1 MLRRKEIPQM
11 ELSRRDLL
19 NSGVAAVGAAMVSSG
34 VGQAQAPRAPG
45 ERARPANEPF
55 GYCLNTSTIRGNNLD
70 FAGVIG
76 AASRAGFHA
85 IEPWISEID
94 AYTSRGGTLKDLG
107 KRIADAG
114 LTVEDAIAF
123 NSLLDDDDARRAA
136 SMEKLKAD
144 MDKVAQIGGKRIA
157 VPPGNSRAV
166 VSLDNAAKYY
176 REALE
181 AGEKIGVQPL
191 LELWGTHP
199 VLGPLSHGI
208 YATVAAGRPDASLLL
223 DVFHL
228 YKSGTP
234 FTALKQINGASLHV
248 IHLNDYPQAAES
260 SSLTDGHRIYPG
272 DGVAPL
278 PQILRDLRDNG
289 FRGYFSLE
297 LFNRDYWTRSADEN
311 LKTAMEKIRATV
323 RAAMERISA

>member
-1 MLRRKEIPQM
+1 M
-11 ELSRRDLL
+11 ELSRRSVLGGAVATL
-19 NSGVAAVGAAMVSSG
+19 GAAVASAAAGETQSRPASS
-34 VGQAQAPRAPG
+34 RT
-45 ERARPANEPF
+45 RPANEPF

-70 FAGVIG
+70 IAGVVN
-76 AASRAGFHA
+76 AASKAGFHA
-85 IEPWISEID
+85 IEPWIREID
-94 AYTSRGGTLKDLG
+94 DYTSKGGTLKDLG

-123 NSLLDDDDARRAA
+123 NSFLDDDDARRAG
-136 SMEKLKAD
+136 SMEKLKVD

-157 VPPGNSRAV
+157 APPGNNRAA

-181 AGEKIGVQPL
+181 MGEKMGVQPL

-208 YATVAAGRPDASLLL
+208 YATVAAGRADASLLL

-234 FTALKQINGASLHV
+234 FTSLRQINGASLH
-248 IHLNDYPQAAES
+248 IMHLNDYPQAADS
-260 SSLTDGHRIYPG
+260 STLNDSNRIYPG
-272 DGVAPL
+272 DGVAPFG
-278 PQILRDLRDNG
+278 QILRDLRDNG
-289 FRGYFSLE
+289 FRGYLSLE
-297 LFNRDYWTRSADEN
+297 LFNREYWAKSADEN

-323 RAAMERISA
+323 RTAMA

>member
-1 MLRRKEIPQM
+1 
-11 ELSRRDLL
+11 LSRREVVR
-19 NSGVAAVGAAMVSSG
+19 GAVAAFGAAMVSPTRSE
-34 VGQAQAPRAPG
+34 AQAPRSPAA
-45 ERARPANEPF
+45 RTRPANEPF

-70 FAGVIG
+70 IVGVVN
-76 AASRAGFHA
+76 AASKAGFQA
-85 IEPWISEID
+85 IEPWITEID
-94 AYTSRGGTLKDLG
+94 RYTSNGGVLKDLG

-123 NSLLDDDDARRAA
+123 NSFLDDDDARRAA
-136 SMEKLKAD
+136 SMEKLKVD

-157 VPPGNSRAV
+157 APPGNNRAA

-181 AGEKIGVQPL
+181 MGEKMGVQPL

-208 YATVAAGRPDASLLL
+208 YVTVAAGRADASLLL

-248 IHLNDYPQAAES
+248 MHLNDYPQAADS
-260 SSLTDGHRIYPG
+260 STLNDSNRIYPG

-278 PQILRDLRDNG
+278 AQILRDMRDNG
-289 FRGYFSLE
+289 FRGYLSLE
-297 LFNRDYWTRSADEN
+297 LFNRDYWARSADEN
-311 LKTAMEKIRATV
+311 LKTAIEKIRATV
-323 RAAMERISA
+323 HSAMA

>member
-1 MLRRKEIPQM
+1 M
-11 ELSRRDLL
+11 ELSRRSVL
-19 NSGVAAVGAAMVSSG
+19 GGAVAALGAAMASATAG
-34 VGQAQAPRAPG
+34 ETQASRPASART
-45 ERARPANEPF
+45 RPANEPF

-70 FAGVIG
+70 IAGVVN
-76 AASRAGFHA
+76 AASKAGFHA
-85 IEPWISEID
+85 IEPWITELD
-94 AYTSRGGTLKDLG
+94 RYTSSGGTLKDLG
-107 KRIADAG
+107 TRIADAG

-123 NSLLDDDDARRAA
+123 NSFLDDDDARRAA
-136 SMEKLKAD
+136 SMEKLKVD

-157 VPPGNSRAV
+157 APPGNNRAA

-176 REALE
+176 RDALE
-181 AGEKIGVQPL
+181 VGEKMGVQPL

-208 YATVAAGRPDASLLL
+208 YATVAAGRTDASLLL

-234 FTALKQINGASLHV
+234 FTSLRQINGASLH
-248 IHLNDYPQAAES
+248 IMHLNDYPQAADS
-260 SSLTDGHRIYPG
+260 STLNDGNRIYPG

-278 PQILRDLRDNG
+278 GQILRDLRDNG
-289 FRGYFSLE
+289 FRGYLSLE
-297 LFNRDYWTRSADEN
+297 LFNREYWAKSADEN

-323 RAAMERISA
+323 RAATA

>member
-1 MLRRKEIPQM
+1 LPEH
-11 ELSRRDLL
+11 EHD
-19 NSGVAAVGAAMVSSG
+19 
-34 VGQAQAPRAPG
+34 PR
-45 ERARPANEPF
+45 
-55 GYCLNTSTIRGNNLD
+55 NLD
-70 FAGVIG
+70 IVGVIDAVEG
-76 AASRAGFHA
+76 RVPRDRALDHGTRRLHGQ
-85 IEPWISEID
+85 
-94 AYTSRGGTLKDLG
+94 GGTLRDLG
-107 KRIADAG
+107 KRIADAAS
-114 LTVEDAIAF
+114 VEDAIAF
-123 NSLLDDDDARRAA
+123 NSILDDDDARRAA

-157 VPPGNSRAV
+157 APPGNSRAA

-181 AGEKIGVQPL
+181 LGEMMGVLPL

-208 YATVAAGRPDASLLL
+208 YVTVAAGRADASLLL

-248 IHLNDYPQAAES
+248 MHLNDYPQAADS
-260 SSLTDGHRIYPG
+260 STLNDGNRVYPG

-278 PQILRDLRDNG
+278 RQILRDMRDNG

-297 LFNRDYWTRSADEN
+297 LFNKEYWTHSADEN

-323 RAAMERISA
+323 RSAMA

>member
-1 MLRRKEIPQM
+1 M
-11 ELSRRDLL
+11 EFSRREVL
-19 NSGVAAVGAAMVSSG
+19 GTVAAAVGASVVSSPA
-34 VGQAQAPRAPG
+34 VEAQAPKPAAPG
-45 ERARPANEPF
+45 ARPANEPF

-70 FAGVIG
+70 IVAVVN
-76 AASRAGFHA
+76 AAAKAGFHA
-85 IEPWISEID
+85 IEPWIMEID
-94 AYTSRGGTLKDLG
+94 RYTSAGGTLADLG

-123 NSLLDDDDARRAA
+123 NSFLDDDDARRAA

-144 MDKVAQIGGKRIA
+144 MDKVARIGGTRIA
-157 VPPGNSRAV
+157 APPGNNRAA

-181 AGEKIGVQPL
+181 MGEKMGVQPL

-208 YATVAAGRPDASLLL
+208 YVTVAAGRPDASLLL

-234 FTALKQINGASLHV
+234 FTALKQINGAALRV
-248 IHLNDYPQAAES
+248 IHLNDYPQAADS
-260 SSLTDGHRIYPG
+260 STLNDGNRIYPG

-278 PQILRDLRDNG
+278 PQVLRDLRDNG
-289 FRGYFSLE
+289 FRGYLSLE
-297 LFNRDYWTRSADEN
+297 LFNKEYWKQSADEN

-323 RAAMERISA
+323 RAALA

>member
-1 MLRRKEIPQM
+1 M
-11 ELSRRDLL
+11 ELSRRDIVR
-19 NSGVAAVGAAMVSSG
+19 SAVAAFGAAMVSSTPG
-34 VGQAQAPRAPG
+34 EAQAPRPASA
-45 ERARPANEPF
+45 RTRPANEPF
-55 GYCLNTSTIRGNNLD
+55 GYCLNTSTIRGNNLEIV
-70 FAGVIG
+70 AVVN
-76 AASRAGFHA
+76 AAAKAGFHA
-85 IEPWISEID
+85 IEPWITEID
-94 AYTSRGGTLKDLG
+94 RYTTAGGALKDLG

-123 NSLLDDDDARRAA
+123 NSFLDDDDARRAA
-136 SMEKLKAD
+136 SMEKLKVD

-157 VPPGNSRAV
+157 APPGNNRAA

-181 AGEKIGVQPL
+181 MGGKMGVQPL

-208 YATVAAGRPDASLLL
+208 YATVAAGRADASLLL

-234 FTALKQINGASLHV
+234 FAALKQINGASLH
-248 IHLNDYPQAAES
+248 IMHLNDYPQAADS
-260 SSLTDGHRIYPG
+260 ATLNDGNRIYPG

-289 FRGYFSLE
+289 FRGYLSLE
-297 LFNRDYWTRSADEN
+297 LFNKEYWARSADEN

-323 RAAMERISA
+323 RSAMA

>member
-1 MLRRKEIPQM
+1 MK
-11 ELSRRDLL
+11 LSRRRVL
-19 NSGVAAVGAAMVSSG
+19 GGAVAALGAAVSSSTAG
-34 VGQAQAPRAPG
+34 EAQASRPAGART
-45 ERARPANEPF
+45 RPANEPF

-70 FAGVIG
+70 VVAVAN
-76 AASRAGFHA
+76 AASKAGFQA
-85 IEPWISEID
+85 IEPWIMELD
-94 AYTSRGGTLKDLG
+94 RHTSSGGTLKDLG

-136 SMEKLKAD
+136 SMEKLKVD
-144 MDKVAQIGGKRIA
+144 MDNVAQIGGKRIA
-157 VPPGNSRAV
+157 APPGNNRAA
-166 VSLDNAAKYY
+166 VSLDNVAKYY

-181 AGEKIGVQPL
+181 MGEKMGVQPL

-208 YATVAAGRPDASLLL
+208 YATVATGRPDASLLL

-234 FTALKQINGASLHV
+234 FTSLRQINGASLHV
-248 IHLNDYPQAAES
+248 IHLNDYPQAADS
-260 SSLTDGHRIYPG
+260 STLNDSNRIYPG

-278 PQILRDLRDNG
+278 GQILRDLRDNG
-289 FRGYFSLE
+289 FRGYLSLE
-297 LFNRDYWTRSADEN
+297 LFNREYWAKSADEN
-311 LKTAMEKIRATV
+311 LKTAMEKIRGSV
-323 RAAMERISA
+323 RAALA

>member
-1 MLRRKEIPQM
+1 M
-11 ELSRRDLL
+11 ELSRRDVLAT
-19 NSGVAAVGAAMVSSG
+19 AAAALAAAGAPNIASAN
-34 VGQAQAPRAPG
+34 QASRPAATRT
-45 ERARPANEPF
+45 RPANEPF

-70 FAGVIG
+70 FPAVI
-76 AASRAGFHA
+76 AAATKAGFHA
-85 IEPWISEID
+85 LEPWIVEID
-94 AYTSRGGTLKDLG
+94 RHTSNGGTLKDLG

-114 LTVEDAIAF
+114 LTVENAIAF
-123 NSLLDDDDARRAA
+123 NALLDDDDTRRAA
-136 SMEKLKAD
+136 SMEKLKLD

-157 VPPGNSRAV
+157 VPPGNNRAAA
-166 VSLDNAAKYY
+166 VSLDNAARYY

-181 AGEKIGVQPL
+181 MGEKMGVQPL

-208 YATVAAGRPDASLLL
+208 YATVAAGRADASLLL

-248 IHLNDYPQAAES
+248 IHLNDYPRAEDPS
-260 SSLTDGHRIYPG
+260 TLNDGNRVYPG

-278 PQILRDLRDNG
+278 AQIFRDLRDNG

-297 LFNRDYWTRSADEN
+297 LFNKEYWGKSADDN

-323 RAAMERISA
+323 RAALA

>member
-1 MLRRKEIPQM
+1 MA
-11 ELSRRDLL
+11 LSRREAVCGAL
-19 NSGVAAVGAAMVSSG
+19 AAFGSAMVSSTA
-34 VGQAQAPRAPG
+34 GQAQAPQPTGAPP
-45 ERARPANEPF
+45 RPASEPF

-70 FAGVIG
+70 IVGVVN
-76 AASRAGFHA
+76 AASKAGFHA
-85 IEPWISEID
+85 IEPWIREID
-94 AYTSRGGTLKDLG
+94 DYTSKGGTLTDLR

-123 NSLLDDDDARRAA
+123 NSFLDDDDTRRAA
-136 SMEKLKAD
+136 SMEKLKID
-144 MDKVAQIGGKRIA
+144 MDKVAQIGGHRIA
-157 VPPGNSRAV
+157 APPGNNRAA
-166 VSLDNAAKYY
+166 VSLDNAARYY

-181 AGEKIGVQPL
+181 MGEKAGVQPL

-208 YATVAAGRPDASLLL
+208 YVTVAAGRADASLLL

-248 IHLNDYPQAAES
+248 MHLNDYPQAADPS
-260 SSLTDGHRIYPG
+260 TLNDGNRIYPG

-278 PQILRDLRDNG
+278 HQILRDLRDSG
-289 FRGYFSLE
+289 FRGYLSLE

-311 LKTAMEKIRATV
+311 LKTAMDKIRATV
-323 RAAMERISA
+323 RAAMA

>member
-1 MLRRKEIPQM
+1 M
-11 ELSRRDLL
+11 ELTRREALGSAVTAL
-19 NSGVAAVGAAMVSSG
+19 GAAVASSLP
-34 VGQAQAPRAPG
+34 VEAQTPRPA
-45 ERARPANEPF
+45 RARTRPSNEPF

-70 FAGVIG
+70 IVSVVN
-76 AASRAGFHA
+76 AAAKAGFHA
-85 IEPWISEID
+85 LEPWIREID
-94 AYTSRGGTLKDLG
+94 EYTSKGGVLKDLG

-114 LTVEDAIAF
+114 LTVESAIAF
-123 NSLLDDDDARRAA
+123 NSFLDDDDARRAQ
-136 SMEKLKAD
+136 SMERLKVD
-144 MDKVAQIGGKRIA
+144 MDKVAQIGGTRIA
-157 VPPGNSRAV
+157 APPGNSKAA

-181 AGEKIGVQPL
+181 MGEKMSVQPL

-208 YATVAAGRPDASLLL
+208 YVTVAAGRPDASLLL

-248 IHLNDYPQAAES
+248 MHLNDYPQAADS
-260 SSLTDGHRIYPG
+260 STLNDGSRIYPG

-278 PQILRDLRDNG
+278 RQILRDLRDSG

-297 LFNRDYWTRSADEN
+297 LFNKEYWAKSADEN

-323 RAAMERISA
+323 RAAMA